1 MYRLRFCLTQDV
13 KELTECVNQ
22 LRLTVAQ
29 LASMPIPPQNP
40 MPSGNGSPLQQ
51 GRPLVATRQQQQRNA
66 LNVLESSNANASA
79 DIGYELTS
87 KIKAAAFAKDFF
99 DMGLGRFTDNGT
111 SCTCDFNSPKWRLVS
126 TKAAK
131 DARVEA
137 RKLMGLF
144 RWVASEDELRRI
156 SAAYSTNAAQLQL
169 QLEDKKAACD
179 AVVERIRDVYLPCLE
194 GVRSNKTGDTV
205 TALYGRW
212 KIVGYRFE
220 QPKASFGSSSSAL
233 GILSWE
239 KLQQIR
245 QEEDATA
252 AAAVTALLAVQGGK
266 PPKVNSKKRAR
277 TKL

>member
-1 MYRLRFCLTQDV
+1 
-13 KELTECVNQ
+13 
-22 LRLTVAQ
+22 
-29 LASMPIPPQNP
+29 
-40 MPSGNGSPLQQ
+40 MPSGNGSPLRQS
-51 GRPLVATRQQQQRNA
+51 RSLVVTRQQQERNA
-66 LNVLESSNANASA
+66 LNVLVASNANASA
-79 DIGYELTS
+79 DVGYELAS
-87 KIKAAAFAKDFF
+87 KIKAAVFAKDFF
-99 DMGLGRFTDNGT
+99 EQGLGRFINNGT
-111 SCTCDFNSPKWRLVS
+111 SYVCELSLPKWRVAS

-137 RKLMGLF
+137 RKLMALF
-144 RWVASEDELRRI
+144 MWVASEAELTTI
-156 SAAYSTNAAQLQL
+156 SAAYSANATEVQL

-212 KIVGYRFE
+212 KTVGYRFE
-220 QPKASFGSSSSAL
+220 QPKASFGSGASSS

-252 AAAVTALLAVQGGK
+252 AAGATALLAVQGSSQGGK
-266 PPKVNSKKRAR
+266 RPKKRAR
-277 TKL
+277 TKQ